1 MSTNQDKDSKLKNY
15 KDEFD
20 ENPMILE
27 DMDDYPSIKKSPK
40 KSEDIDMSLIIKTF
54 ERKASLGKH

>member
-1 MSTNQDKDSKLKNY
+1 MDTTQENVSKLKNY
-15 KDEFD
+15 KDEFN

-27 DMDDYPSIKKSPK
+27 DMDDYPSINKSPK